1 MIVYISGGVDFM
13 PIKDSDTRFLIQTS
27 KETKDELMKIA
38 KEDNRSLTNLI
49 NHILLKYLKERKG
62 ESK

>member
-1 MIVYISGGVDFM
+1 M

-27 KETKDELMKIA
+27 KETKEELTKIA
-38 KEDNRSLTNLI
+38 KQDNRSLSNLI
-49 NHILLKYLKERKG
+49 NHILLNYLKERKG

>member
-1 MIVYISGGVDFM
+1 M

-49 NHILLKYLKERKG
+49 NHILVNYLKERKG
-62 ESK
+62 EDK